1 MRKPRSPPP
10 RRAACRHWSATVPR
24 SPPSSAPPPI
34 ASRRIDTMSTH
45 AEVFPP
51 LHEPEAPPAV
61 RPRRHM
67 PRAALVT
74 AVVLA
79 VAAAYYFWPTGSTA
93 PSGYVTAA
101 VDRGG
106 IEQSVNA
113 TGSVNPMTTVQV
125 GTYVSG
131 PIQAIDVTFNSPVK
145 KGQRVAKIDPAPFAV
160 KVREAEA
167 TLQNA
172 QAKVV
177 GDRADTRLKKLL
189 LERNRTLLARNLVAQ
204 NDLDTAETA
213 NEQASAQLALDQAG
227 VAQAEASLEE
237 AQVNLRYTDILSP
250 VDGVVVS
257 RNVDVG
263 QTVAAS
269 FQTPTL
275 FLIAQDL
282 TKMQVDTNVSESDVG
297 RVREEQPATFTV
309 DAYPGQPF
317 PGRVAQVRNAPIIVQ
332 NVVTYD
338 VVVAV
343 DNSGLELKPGMTAN
357 VSITTAKRDQALRIP
372 VRALRFRPDEA
383 GAAAPGKTAKKKE
396 VKTEKKEKKEKKEKQ
411 KEEENTVY
419 VLAPDGTLRRVEVE
433 VGIRDNQHVE
443 VLSGDLHEGDEVV
456 AGLRREGTDTGAS
469 SQRPPGFHG

>member
-1 MRKPRSPPP
+1 
-10 RRAACRHWSATVPR
+10 
-24 SPPSSAPPPI
+24 
-34 ASRRIDTMSTH
+34 MSTRAH
-45 AEVFPP
+45 DLTP
-51 LHEPEAPPAV
+51 LDEPDAPPA
-61 RPRRHM
+61 PRRRRRT
-67 PRAALVT
+67 PRAAIAAAAAL
-74 AVVLA
+74 
-79 VAAAYYFWPTGSTA
+79 VAAAAAYHFLWPASGTA
-93 PSGYVTAA
+93 PASYVTAA
-101 VDRGG
+101 VDRGP
-106 IEQSVNA
+106 IEQTVNA
-113 TGSVNPMTTVQV
+113 TGTVNPVSTVQV

-131 PIQAIDVTFNSPVK
+131 PIQAIDVNFNSPVK

-167 TLQNA
+167 SLKNA

-317 PGRVAQVRNAPIIVQ
+317 PGRVAQVRNAPITVQ

-383 GAAAPGKTAKKKE
+383 GAAAPDAKP
-396 VKTEKKEKKEKKEKQ
+396 
-411 KEEENTVY
+411 KEESAVY
-419 VLAPDGTLRRVEVE
+419 VLAPDGALRRVEVQAG
-433 VGIRDNQHVE
+433 VRDNQHVE
-443 VLSGDLHEGDEVV
+443 VLGGDLHEGDLVV
-456 AGLRREGTDTGAS
+456 VGLRRESTEAAPAA
-469 SQRPPGFHG
+469 RPPGFGGPRRF

>member
-1 MRKPRSPPP
+1 
-10 RRAACRHWSATVPR
+10 
-24 SPPSSAPPPI
+24 
-34 ASRRIDTMSTH
+34 MSTRAH
-45 AEVFPP
+45 DLTP
-51 LHEPEAPPAV
+51 LDEPDAPPAP
-61 RPRRHM
+61 RPRRRI
-67 PRAALVT
+67 PRAAIAAAAAL
-74 AVVLA
+74 
-79 VAAAYYFWPTGSTA
+79 VAAAAAYHFLWPASGTA
-93 PSGYVTAA
+93 PASYVTTA
-101 VDRGG
+101 VDRGP
-106 IEQSVNA
+106 IEQTVNA
-113 TGSVNPMTTVQV
+113 TGTVNPVSTVQV

-131 PIQAIDVTFNSPVK
+131 PIQAIDVNFNSPVR

-167 TLQNA
+167 SLKNA

-213 NEQASAQLALDQAG
+213 YEQALAQLALDQAG

-383 GAAAPGKTAKKKE
+383 GAAAPDAKP
-396 VKTEKKEKKEKKEKQ
+396 
-411 KEEENTVY
+411 KEESAVY
-419 VLAPDGTLRRVEVE
+419 VLAPDGALRRVEVQAG
-433 VGIRDNQHVE
+433 VRDNHHVE
-443 VLSGDLHEGDEVV
+443 VPGGDLHEGDRVV
-456 AGLRREGTDTGAS
+456 VGLRRESAEAAPAA
-469 SQRPPGFHG
+469 RPPGFGGPRRF

>member
-1 MRKPRSPPP
+1 
-10 RRAACRHWSATVPR
+10 
-24 SPPSSAPPPI
+24 
-34 ASRRIDTMSTH
+34 MSTRAH
-45 AEVFPP
+45 DLTP
-51 LHEPEAPPAV
+51 LDEPDAPPAP
-61 RPRRHM
+61 RPRRRI
-67 PRAALVT
+67 PRAAIAAAAAL
-74 AVVLA
+74 
-79 VAAAYYFWPTGSTA
+79 VAAAAAYHFLWPASGTA
-93 PSGYVTAA
+93 PADYVTAA
-101 VDRGG
+101 VDRGP
-106 IEQSVNA
+106 IEQVVNA
-113 TGSVNPMTTVQV
+113 TGTVNPVTTVQV

-131 PIQAIDVTFNSPVK
+131 PIQALDVWFNSPVK

-167 TLQNA
+167 SLKNA

-297 RVREEQPATFTV
+297 RVQEEQPATFTV
-309 DAYPGQPF
+309 DAYPGQRF
-317 PGRVAQVRNAPIIVQ
+317 HGKVAQVRNAPITVQ

-338 VVVAV
+338 VVTAV
-343 DNSGLELKPGMTAN
+343 DNAKLELKPGMTAN
-357 VSITTAKRDQALRIP
+357 VTITTAKRDQVLRIP
-372 VRALRFRPDEA
+372 ARALRFRPEGEATA
-383 GAAAPGKTAKKKE
+383 GAHN
-396 VKTEKKEKKEKKEKQ
+396 
-411 KEEENTVY
+411 EESAVY
-419 VLAPDGTLRRVEVE
+419 VLGSEGALRRVEVQAG
-433 VGIRDNQHVE
+433 VRDNQHVE
-443 VLSGDLHEGDEVV
+443 VLGGDLHEGDQVV
-456 AGLRREGTDTGAS
+456 TGLRRESTEAAPAA
-469 SQRPPGFHG
+469 RPPGFGGPRRF